1 MAAWWP
7 LLQPWLEALTSRLI
21 IQEFPHPCLRLDIK
35 CRPPSL
41 AVEYLGRDAAV
52 VNGSIFLIFFSDD
65 QNRQDAARQRI
76 REGMEL
82 LNMLAMVDNSAFVD
96 MMSTFTV
103 LDRPDDDNGP
113 YLVCPVWK
121 CRLLGTL
128 SGEDPVA
135 TEESVSW
142 GQLLGFPECPS
153 AEFRHVMDELIQAS
167 TTTGDWWNARVV
179 LEWTTHHDT
188 VPTRGGQRNPW
199 GDLEPTSTPE
209 QFARE
214 FGKRL
219 GFDVPPIV
227 HLSDLTDSSAL
238 LAKWGWEGRQRP
250 QEHEL
255 EVRAWTLRSDFTGPN
270 VREVTAALARSD
282 LASLDFN
289 LDDRR
294 TEPQRLGL
302 AVANAGFLYSS
313 LICGHS
319 LCHLQATT
327 LELLCGVGR

>member
-1 MAAWWP
+1 M
-7 LLQPWLEALTSRLI
+7 LEVGHQVPSSQFGGRPRRACCQRLH
-21 IQEFPHPCLRLDIK
+21 FPH
-35 CRPPSL
+35 
-41 AVEYLGRDAAV
+41 
-52 VNGSIFLIFFSDD
+52 
-65 QNRQDAARQRI
+65 
-76 REGMEL
+76 
-82 LNMLAMVDNSAFVD
+82 
-96 MMSTFTV
+96 
-103 LDRPDDDNGP
+103 
-113 YLVCPVWK
+113 

-128 SGEDPVA
+128 SWEDPVA
-135 TEESVSW
+135 MEESVSW
-142 GQLLGFPECPS
+142 GQFFGFPESPWDSS
-153 AEFRHVMDELIQAS
+153 ADVMDELIQAS

-227 HLSDLTDSSAL
+227 HLSALTDSSAL